1 MITKYIL
8 IVVFLICMQTVFAQ
22 YYEMGERKVLKT
34 DNCLEVF
41 CELILQ
47 KDKYCILFT
56 EGTSELSSS
65 FFVSYGRV
73 RKQGNMYYL
82 KDIPCNTEIMLEA
95 NNDKSQFVVR
105 KVFLHNDF
113 LYQIHYHLGEYSPI
127 ISEGKWSK
135 EGNLLKLYD
144 SFLDYSFTALID
156 SNKIT
161 VIDFPNDV
169 YYNCNY
175 SPVEGEMLPF
185 IVK

>member
-105 KVFLHNDF
+105 KVF
-113 LYQIHYHLGEYSPI
+113 
-127 ISEGKWSK
+127 
-135 EGNLLKLYD
+135 
-144 SFLDYSFTALID
+144 FT
-156 SNKIT
+156 
-161 VIDFPNDV
+161 
-169 YYNCNY
+169 
-175 SPVEGEMLPF
+175 
-185 IVK
+185 